1 MRELTPVLWLCVL
14 FLLTLD
20 VALLLLQVLQRSNAA

>member
-1 MRELTPVLWLCVL
+1 MRELTPVLWLFVL

>member
-1 MRELTPVLWLCVL
+1 MRELTPVLWLFVL

-20 VALLLLQVLQRSNAA
+20 VALLILHVLQGSNAA